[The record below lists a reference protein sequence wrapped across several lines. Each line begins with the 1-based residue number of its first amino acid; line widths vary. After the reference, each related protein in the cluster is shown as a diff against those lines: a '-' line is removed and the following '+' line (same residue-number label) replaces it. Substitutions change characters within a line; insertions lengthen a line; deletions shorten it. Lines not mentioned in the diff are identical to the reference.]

1 MAEETKQTINID
13 GKEYNYE
20 DLSEVAQD
28 AIQQLASLQN
38 KQQTLQAD
46 YNQLEIKDELF
57 ETYLLSKTYLYYGS
71 DSGIFNLSMVNK
83 RPFAFINFPS
93 ISNFVKY

>member
-20 DLSEVAQD
+20 DLSEVAQG

-38 KQQTLQAD
+38 KQQILQAD
-46 YNQLEIKDELF
+46 YNQLDMARKGYLAILNEEVSSDEGED
-57 ETYLLSKTYLYYGS
+57 ETAAT
-71 DSGIFNLSMVNK
+71 IVTQ
-83 RPFAFINFPS
+83 
-93 ISNFVKY
+93 

>member
-46 YNQLEIKDELF
+46 YNQLEMARKGYLAHLNAELG
-57 ETYLLSKTYLYYGS
+57 EEEDG
-71 DSGIFNLSMVNK
+71 
-83 RPFAFINFPS
+83 
-93 ISNFVKY
+93 

>member
-1 MAEETKQTINID
+1 MVEETKQTINID

-28 AIQQLASLQN
+28 AIQQLAILQN

-46 YNQLEIKDELF
+46 YNQLEMARKGYLAILNEEVSSDEGED
-57 ETYLLSKTYLYYGS
+57 ETAAT
-71 DSGIFNLSMVNK
+71 IVTQ
-83 RPFAFINFPS
+83 
-93 ISNFVKY
+93 